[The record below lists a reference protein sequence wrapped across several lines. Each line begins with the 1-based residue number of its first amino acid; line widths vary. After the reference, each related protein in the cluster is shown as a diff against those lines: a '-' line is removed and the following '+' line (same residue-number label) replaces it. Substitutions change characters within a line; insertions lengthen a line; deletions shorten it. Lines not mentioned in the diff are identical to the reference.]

1 MTDDADF
8 TDAFCEFLQ
17 FSVTAVD
24 AAELLLLLHENPDR
38 AWTPQEVVAKL
49 QAGAGLTEGEAARYL
64 DVFQARGLL
73 AREDS
78 MRVRYSPATPDL
90 DAHVRMLAKL
100 YNERPVTLIRVI
112 YGLRDM
118 RIKSFADAFKFRRK

>member
-24 AAELLLLLHENPDR
+24 AAELLLLLHEDPEKSW
-38 AWTPQEVVAKL
+38 APQEVVAKL
-49 QAGAGLTEGEAARYL
+49 RPGTNLTETEAAKYL
-64 DVFQARGLL
+64 DVFHGRGLL
-73 AREDS
+73 ARDDDA
-78 MRVRYSPATPDL
+78 RVRYLPASAEI

-112 YGLRDM
+112 YGLRDT